1 MELTLT
7 DEQQMLCEQARKA
20 LSKTSTYEVVRAAE
34 PLGFDRDVWRVCVDL
49 GLVSMAVDE
58 DRGGGGAGLMDL
70 VLIADETGRR
80 LAPAPWIECA
90 VSARLLASV
99 DASDLLADVCEG
111 TTIAT
116 VAPRPARGGTASLV
130 PAGAL
135 ATVVIALDGDELVAV
150 RSDPGTH
157 ISTMGCLPL
166 ADRCVRD
173 STREVLASGL
183 QAFDLHGRAVD
194 ELRLLTASAV
204 VGLAADALEL
214 GTAYVTERRQFGVPI
229 GSFQTVAHRLA
240 DCATEVDGARL
251 LCQEAAWGAD
261 AAVSRASTLAAMAL
275 AFAAQTAQH
284 VSAESLHFHGG
295 YGFMLEYDVQLH
307 FRRAKAW
314 PLVLGDPRR
323 LFETVAAAMVD
334 EQEGAVS
341 WTSA

>member
-7 DEQQMLCEQARKA
+7 DEQQMLCEHTRKA
-20 LSKTSTYEVVRAAE
+20 LSKTSTYEVVREAE
-34 PLGFDRDVWRVCVDL
+34 PLGFDRDVWKVCLDL

-70 VLIADETGRR
+70 VLVADETGRR

-90 VSARLLASV
+90 TSARLLASA
-99 DASDLLADVCEG
+99 DASDLLSEVCDG

-116 VAPRPARGGTASLV
+116 VAPRPARGGAVSLV
-130 PAGAL
+130 PAGAV
-135 ATVVIALDGDELVAV
+135 ATLVIALDGDELIAV
-150 RSDPGTH
+150 RGDPGAH
-157 ISTMGCLPL
+157 ISTMGCMPL
-166 ADRCVRD
+166 ADRNVRD
-173 STREVLASGL
+173 ASRRVLCSGL
-183 QAFDLHGRAVD
+183 EAFDLHGRALD
-194 ELRLLTASAV
+194 ELRLLTASAL

-214 GTAYVTERRQFGVPI
+214 GAAYVTERRQFGVPI

-261 AAVSRASTLAAMAL
+261 AGISRASTLAAMAL

-334 EQEGAVS
+334 EEEGAVS